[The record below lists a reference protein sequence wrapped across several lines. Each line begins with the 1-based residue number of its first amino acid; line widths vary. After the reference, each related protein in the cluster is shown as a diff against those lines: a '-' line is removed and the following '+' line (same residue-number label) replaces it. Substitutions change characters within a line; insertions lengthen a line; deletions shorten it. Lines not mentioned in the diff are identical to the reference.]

1 MYNKPSFCTV
11 AEGRTNFYNL
21 KKPFFIFLNAYLKL
35 CWIFFYMF
43 MIFMIQYESYLSC
56 VFLAPSTTTQQE
68 RWMGMAGGIWWQC
81 GSRSPHPW
89 SVLGQIFFEASA
101 LIGLELPRRLWRWW
115 LSMFQPRTA
124 QYAPFP
130 SQVHWGFQGKCR
142 SMASWRY
149 VKSKPVRRPKIYEQI
164 WRFSWEFQ
172 TLYPDSSW
180 FILIYHIFHILTY
193 LDKFI
198 ISWFI
203 LISLDFFS
211 LQIWS
216 AMCAYCLSRFLNG
229 ALQRAEGTQTCQRA
243 RGHFWKEM
251 FVAKKSGGSTAHLNF
266 GPFKVTP
273 IVLKCWSWS
282 FFAIEWRIFC
292 HLNIQVFT
300 CKYSN
305 VFIELN
311 GWPSILFVCA
321 GSIHRHT
328 TMRLVSL
335 SEIFSITGRPRSFLV
350 DLLLK
355 RKTLKKKLI

>member
-1 MYNKPSFCTV
+1 
-11 AEGRTNFYNL
+11 
-21 KKPFFIFLNAYLKL
+21 
-35 CWIFFYMF
+35 
-43 MIFMIQYESYLSC
+43 MIQYESYLSC

-164 WRFSWEFQ
+164 WRFSWEFR

-211 LQIWS
+211 LQIWW

-311 GWPSILFVCA
+311 GWPSIFFVCA

-335 SEIFSITGRPRSFLV
+335 SEIFSITGRSRSFLV